1 MTICESN
8 FDTLM
13 ADDNSVVVRLDDIS
27 AAVIDESADDRWAVI
42 ITLKNSMNVH
52 INETSEESA
61 KGSILKI
68 AEWVTNH

>member
-61 KGSILKI
+61 KESILKI